1 MFFAR
6 LLDTRSA
13 MPLFVLAIFTAYA
26 AMSN

>member
-13 MPLFVLAIFTAYA
+13 MPLFVIAIF
-26 AMSN
+26 